1 MINKVLKTPLVAHLS
16 KWIAPDAIEIPAKFV
31 IVYLLMDTLDKSTFG
46 VLSIAMLIFSYH
58 SLAQFGVVDWLVY
71 ELPKKYSRSED
82 MNALVQGS
90 ASFSFINQA
99 LISVLLILL
108 IILSNSDSLLIF
120 ACAVYLL
127 QSLFYSIYLHQS
139 LILRYQ
145 YKFNFVLNLRIVF
158 SVTRFF
164 LELMS
169 LVFFDIY
176 VFLLVEAFIF
186 LIPIIFLKL
195 SNNSQ
200 IKFSLTKEKYI
211 DFFKKGFPFFIVVC
225 LAIALASID
234 RWVVI
239 FTNGTA
245 VFATYSVAHV
255 IISAALIIPGKLLS
269 IFTQYLREIFTHR
282 SCLASNISCN
292 MSVNSLLIG
301 FLVLILIIV
310 QIGLEFMIF
319 NYIPKYIDVI
329 LIISPLLLM
338 AILLFSGSLIKNT
351 LYLLEKRK
359 TVYKIQLASLLLYI
373 VFLFYADGG
382 IIEII
387 WAMNYMLIF
396 QFSVSTLTVVF
407 NNKKLDFDIEIV
419 RYLSITAISVSYFIF
434 SQLYGDYNIVL
445 LHAMVFVL
453 LYIYRNK
460 VMVVNIRYL
469 STREFDIG

>member
-1 MINKVLKTPLVAHLS
+1 M
-16 KWIAPDAIEIPAKFV
+16 
-31 IVYLLMDTLDKSTFG
+31 
-46 VLSIAMLIFSYH
+46 
-58 SLAQFGVVDWLVY
+58 
-71 ELPKKYSRSED
+71 
-82 MNALVQGS
+82 
-90 ASFSFINQA
+90 
-99 LISVLLILL
+99 
-108 IILSNSDSLLIF
+108 
-120 ACAVYLL
+120 
-127 QSLFYSIYLHQS
+127 
-139 LILRYQ
+139 
-145 YKFNFVLNLRIVF
+145 
-158 SVTRFF
+158 
-164 LELMS
+164 
-169 LVFFDIY
+169 
-176 VFLLVEAFIF
+176 
-186 LIPIIFLKL
+186 
-195 SNNSQ
+195 
-200 IKFSLTKEKYI
+200 
-211 DFFKKGFPFFIVVC
+211 C

-359 TVYKIQLASLLLYI
+359 TVYIIQLASLLLYI

>member
-127 QSLFYSIYLHQS
+127 QSLFYNIYLHQS

-145 YKFNFVLNLRIVF
+145 YKFNFVLNLRIIF

-225 LAIALASID
+225 LAII
-234 RWVVI
+234 
-239 FTNGTA
+239 T
-245 VFATYSVAHV
+245 
-255 IISAALIIPGKLLS
+255 
-269 IFTQYLREIFTHR
+269 
-282 SCLASNISCN
+282 
-292 MSVNSLLIG
+292 
-301 FLVLILIIV
+301 
-310 QIGLEFMIF
+310 
-319 NYIPKYIDVI
+319 
-329 LIISPLLLM
+329 
-338 AILLFSGSLIKNT
+338 
-351 LYLLEKRK
+351 
-359 TVYKIQLASLLLYI
+359 IQL
-373 VFLFYADGG
+373 
-382 IIEII
+382 
-387 WAMNYMLIF
+387 
-396 QFSVSTLTVVF
+396 
-407 NNKKLDFDIEIV
+407 
-419 RYLSITAISVSYFIF
+419 
-434 SQLYGDYNIVL
+434 
-445 LHAMVFVL
+445 
-453 LYIYRNK
+453 
-460 VMVVNIRYL
+460 
-469 STREFDIG
+469 